1 MKNPD
6 RETVSRLDELPNI
19 GKAMADELQL
29 IGIDHPKKL
38 IGKEPFELYE
48 VLCATSGKRHDPCV
62 IDVFMSVIH
71 FMEGGD
77 SLPWWSFTDE
87 RKKHINQGT
96 GCRIPS
102 GPPKGCCSS
111 RVRWAS
117 T

>member
-6 RETVSRLDELPNI
+6 RETVSRLEKLPNI
-19 GKAMADELQL
+19 GKAMAADLEL

-62 IDVFMSVIH
+62 MDVFRSAIH

-77 SLPWWSFTDE
+77 PLPWWSFTDG
-87 RKKHINQGT
+87 RKKHTTQ
-96 GCRIPS
+96 
-102 GPPKGCCSS
+102 
-111 RVRWAS
+111 
-117 T
+117 